1 MTAAT
6 APSIRTIHELKK
18 YDGPL
23 YIANNT
29 PFKITCRD
37 NIGDTRVDFELEAQ
51 GHPDSVMILPKGALD
66 VRGIQKMWLNGEV
79 TVSTDEAMSD
89 QIALLFNQAA
99 QTPEQRL
106 NNIMERGEGET
117 LEVDTRSASSKGLA
131 ERPCLQCGSID
142 RETGVIERGRV
153 IQTMQDVNEGVPPL
167 CPNHLS
173 LASQFTSRATLDKD
187 GNQTWTFDRVQL
199 SAPVRETTI

>member
-79 TVSTDEAMSD
+79 TVSRAPVNVVCGAGAMRS
-89 QIALLFNQAA
+89 
-99 QTPEQRL
+99 
-106 NNIMERGEGET
+106 
-117 LEVDTRSASSKGLA
+117 RSACDHRLPS
-131 ERPCLQCGSID
+131 RPRRQRVAHRPQPSPQ
-142 RETGVIERGRV
+142 GR
-153 IQTMQDVNEGVPPL
+153 
-167 CPNHLS
+167 
-173 LASQFTSRATLDKD
+173 
-187 GNQTWTFDRVQL
+187 
-199 SAPVRETTI
+199 PVRPQAIPGSAHRHPQDARLST